1 MSGWFP
7 WHSMAYKN
15 IMQFTYTFN
24 CVVWCLSASPWNV
37 NSKGVE
43 PLLWSECLCPPSR
56 AGVEILQALVLIGRT
71 TKVIRPWQW
80 CSLRKD
86 TQGSS
91 LRTQWHCICNLEASP
106 YPTPSRLPTSKLHPD
121 RRLPVSRM
129 VTYFRCS
136 QATLFALFHC
146 NSLHGLRQLSIPVCS
161 LMCLNSLKQCKH
173 NWPLKQL
180 GSELSRSIHKK
191 FCP

>member
-56 AGVEILQALVLIGRT
+56 AGVEILQELVLIGRT

-91 LRTQWHCICNLEASP
+91 LVPALPEDTVTLHLQPGSIQAGSPQASSTLIADFRSPEWWHISVVHKPPCLRYFI
-106 YPTPSRLPTSKLHPD
+106 
-121 RRLPVSRM
+121 
-129 VTYFRCS
+129 VTAC
-136 QATLFALFHC
+136 
-146 NSLHGLRQLSIPVCS
+146 
-161 LMCLNSLKQCKH
+161 MD
-173 NWPLKQL
+173 
-180 GSELSRSIHKK
+180 
-191 FCP
+191 

>member
-91 LRTQWHCICNLEASP
+91 LVPA
-106 YPTPSRLPTSKLHPD
+106 LPEDTVTLHLQP
-121 RRLPVSRM
+121 
-129 VTYFRCS
+129 
-136 QATLFALFHC
+136 
-146 NSLHGLRQLSIPVCS
+146 GSIPLPHSKQAPHKQAPPWSQTSGLQNGDIFPLFTSHLVCVIS
-161 LMCLNSLKQCKH
+161 L
-173 NWPLKQL
+173 
-180 GSELSRSIHKK
+180 
-191 FCP
+191 